1 VFDRITFV
9 IGEALQ
15 NLRRHGFMTFSAV
28 AVVAISLALI
38 GGLALTYKSALDFAQ
53 RVPGQFSMNIV
64 LRDGTTQTEITQ
76 TAAAIRKFRGV
87 ETVNWIPRDK
97 AWARLKQQQPEMT
110 EGIDNPL
117 PDAFKVTLNTLER
130 TDEIADEIRQLPS
143 VDPTDGVKYMSVE
156 QNVVRGWIRF
166 IQWLGSIGILL
177 FIIAGIL
184 IYNTIRLAAIA
195 RRTEVR
201 IMRLVGASRATVA
214 IPFLLEGLLQGAVGG
229 ALSAMFVWGG
239 WRILTDT
246 LAKTKNV
253 TEMQAVMS
261 PEAAA
266 TPVFPLALIV
276 WGLTGLGAVYGVLCS
291 LIALRIRPE
300 VR

>member
-1 VFDRITFV
+1 
-9 IGEALQ
+9 
-15 NLRRHGFMTFSAV
+15 V
-28 AVVAISLALI
+28 A
-38 GGLALTYKSALDFAQ
+38 
-53 RVPGQFSMNIV
+53 
-64 LRDGTTQTEITQ
+64 
-76 TAAAIRKFRGV
+76 
-87 ETVNWIPRDK
+87 TVNWIPRDK
-97 AWARLKQQQPEMT
+97 AWARLKQQQPQMT

-117 PDAFKVTLNTLER
+117 PDAFKVTLSTLER
-130 TDEIADEIRQLPS
+130 TDEIAEEIRQLPA
-143 VDPTDGVKYMSVE
+143 VNPGDGVKYMSVE
-156 QNVVRGWIRF
+156 QNVVQGWIRF
-166 IQWLGSIGILL
+166 IQWLGSIGLLL

-253 TEMQAVMS
+253 TELQAVVN
-261 PEAAA
+261 PEAGSSPA
-266 TPVFPLALIV
+266 FPLMLIV
-276 WGLTGLGAVYGVLCS
+276 WGLTGLGAVYGVICS

>member
-1 VFDRITFV
+1 MFDRIAFV
-9 IGEALQ
+9 IGEAFQ

-38 GGLALTYKSALDFAQ
+38 GGLGLTYKGALDFAQ
-53 RVPGQFSMNIV
+53 QVPGQFSMNV
-64 LRDGTTQTEITQ
+64 LLRDGTTGTEITQ
-76 TAAAIRKFRGV
+76 TAGAIRKLRGV
-87 ETVNWIPRDK
+87 ATVNWIPRDK
-97 AWARLKQQQPEMT
+97 AWARLKQQQPAMT

-117 PDAFKVTLNTLER
+117 PDAFKVTLSTLER
-130 TDEIADEIRQLPS
+130 TDEIANEIRQLPA
-143 VDPTDGVKYMSVE
+143 VNPEDGVQYMSVE
-156 QNVVRGWIRF
+156 QNVVQGWIRF

-214 IPFLLEGLLQGAVGG
+214 IPFLLEGLIQGAVGG

-253 TEMQAVMS
+253 VELQAVVNPGAGS
-261 PEAAA
+261 APA
-266 TPVFPLALIV
+266 FPLVPIV
-276 WGLTGLGAVYGVLCS
+276 WGLTALGAIYGVMCS

-300 VR
+300 IR